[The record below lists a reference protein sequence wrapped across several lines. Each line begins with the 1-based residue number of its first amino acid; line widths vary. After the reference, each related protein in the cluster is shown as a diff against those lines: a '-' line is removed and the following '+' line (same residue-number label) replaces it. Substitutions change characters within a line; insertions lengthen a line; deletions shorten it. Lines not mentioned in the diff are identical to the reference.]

1 MGLKPSLAAGFGS
14 GFGSD
19 LLMMFPFYVRQL
31 SGCLKKHGR
40 ICAGGIVAPQAGAGK
55 GSLKTPACQ
64 KAA

>member
-1 MGLKPSLAAGFGS
+1 
-14 GFGSD
+14 
-19 LLMMFPFYVRQL
+19 MMFPFYVRQL